1 MEIYLFDYNVR
12 EGLSE
17 KQAVAWVALHMTHC
31 NPISLYNLNTRV
43 LCTNPL
49 IDKQNN

>member
-17 KQAVAWVALHMTHC
+17 KQAVAWVPFLEMSVVRVSL
-31 NPISLYNLNTRV
+31 PISDNFF
-43 LCTNPL
+43 
-49 IDKQNN
+49 